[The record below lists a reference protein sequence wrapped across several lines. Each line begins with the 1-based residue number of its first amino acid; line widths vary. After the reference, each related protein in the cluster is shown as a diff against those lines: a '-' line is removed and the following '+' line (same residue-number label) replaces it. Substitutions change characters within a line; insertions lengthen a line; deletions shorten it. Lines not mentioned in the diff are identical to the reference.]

1 MNKVFGIVG
10 WSGSGKTDLTTR
22 VISFCTQR
30 KINVSSIKHTHH
42 EFEIDKKGK
51 DSDKHIQ
58 SGANEVIIYNEKK
71 WALISGPQKKKTNI
85 NTIIQ
90 KFEKKDQLIL
100 IEGLK
105 YSDFPKIE
113 VIRSSIEKPYIYKGD
128 KNIKAVVVDKD
139 IKEVENSNLPI
150 FKFSE
155 TEKVCNFILQYFKNG

>member
-22 VISFCTQR
+22 VISFYKR
-30 KINVSSIKHTHH
+30 KKINVSSIKHTHH

-58 SGANEVIIYNEKK
+58 SGSNEVIIYNEKR

-85 NTIIQ
+85 YNILE
-90 KFEKKDQLIL
+90 KFEKKNQLIL

-105 YSDFPKIE
+105 YSSFPKLE
-113 VIRSSIEKPYIYKGD
+113 VIRSSIQKPYIFKSD
-128 KNIKAVVVDKD
+128 ENIKAIVLDKD
-139 IKEVENSNLPI
+139 IAELKELKLPI
-150 FKFSE
+150 FKFQE
-155 TEKVCNFILQYFKNG
+155 TEKIGNFILEYFEND